1 MHFGIPGPFVIRQWE
16 RLYQNQGAEGLR
28 RKPQRRRPAMSK
40 SKTKKVK
47 LKTTPHEELLKELEY
62 LRAENAYLKKLQALV
77 EERIVRESGKEP
89 KPSKD

>member
-1 MHFGIPGPFVIRQWE
+1 
-16 RLYQNQGAEGLR
+16 
-28 RKPQRRRPAMSK
+28 MSK

-77 EERIVRESGKEP
+77 LRWLGLFP
-89 KPSKD
+89 ALADNALLD